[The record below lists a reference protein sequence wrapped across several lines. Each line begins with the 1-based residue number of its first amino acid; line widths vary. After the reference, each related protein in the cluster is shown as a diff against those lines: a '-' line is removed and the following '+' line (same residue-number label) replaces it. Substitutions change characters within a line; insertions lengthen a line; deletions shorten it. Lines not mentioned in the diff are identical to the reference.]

1 MCLLARFLYFYTLRS
16 AQTIARASIETLPH
30 QRVAAAYIHW
40 LIAAN
45 GIASQRVDWDTAA
58 APAAGFGKPYGH
70 YPCPW
75 PPATQ
80 RCRPWRHK
88 VAKGWPIRSSTSEM
102 VSAVTWDNPTCT
114 LLYRRFPI
122 DEVRRMRTARSP
134 RLAKPAAAAAAVCEL
149 PLGHLARP
157 HAAAK
162 PCLAYRCKANPWL
175 APPTLP
181 QALRRRRGGR
191 LKYNPCG
198 TPMPGTRLRTPPSCI
213 PAWSN

>member
-1 MCLLARFLYFYTLRS
+1 MSSVTTAARPQSTGNPFTGAASPPTVSHPVCRPIACSLVVCVCLLARFLYFYTLRS

-58 APAAGFGKPYGH
+58 APAAGFGKGTNGH

-122 DEVRRMRTARSP
+122 DRVRRMRTTRYP
-134 RLAKPAAAAAAVCEL
+134 R
-149 PLGHLARP
+149 
-157 HAAAK
+157 
-162 PCLAYRCKANPWL
+162 
-175 APPTLP
+175 
-181 QALRRRRGGR
+181 
-191 LKYNPCG
+191 
-198 TPMPGTRLRTPPSCI
+198 
-213 PAWSN
+213 